1 MTFREFLF
9 RRQEVVGYVTKG
21 WLRHTLDLP
30 NQHDVA
36 EALFDA
42 QPKAHNDKYAE
53 THEDVETDI
62 SKLQNFFEHK
72 HEQDVQNGTYKRL
85 VQDKQERV

>member
-1 MTFREFLF
+1 M
-9 RRQEVVGYVTKG
+9 GYVTKG
-21 WLRHTLDLP
+21 WLRHTLNLP

-42 QPKAHNDKYAE
+42 QPKAHKDKYAE

-62 SKLQNFFEHK
+62 SKLQNFFEHQ
-72 HEQDVQNGTYKRL
+72 HEQDVQNGTY
-85 VQDKQERV
+85 